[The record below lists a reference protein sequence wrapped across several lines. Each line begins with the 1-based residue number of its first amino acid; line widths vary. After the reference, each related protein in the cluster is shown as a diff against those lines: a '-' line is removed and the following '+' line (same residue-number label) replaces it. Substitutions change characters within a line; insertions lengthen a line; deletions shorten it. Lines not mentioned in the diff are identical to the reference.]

1 MDKNI
6 QVVKHI
12 FPLLRTM
19 EKGINH
25 VQKQLSE
32 LRYEEALTVLED
44 TMHGIMCIEKVIQN
58 MQEMLPDSQIDVL
71 TTKIKDC
78 MRKVVDNYENK
89 TESNLEE
96 HIEKEM
102 LPIFSDWKAEIEK
115 SLSIFSVSPD
125 ILSN

>member
-12 FPLLRTM
+12 FPLLQTM

-25 VQKQLSE
+25 IQKRLSE
-32 LRYEEALTVLED
+32 LRYEEARTVLED
-44 TMHGIMCIEKVIQN
+44 TMHGIICIEKAIKN

-71 TTKIKDC
+71 TAKIKDC
-78 MRKVVDNYENK
+78 MSKVVENYES
-89 TESNLEE
+89 EVASNLEE
-96 HIEKEM
+96 HIQNEM
-102 LPIFSDWKAEIEK
+102 LPIFSDWKAEVER
-115 SLSIFSVSPD
+115 SLSIFNVSTD

>member
-6 QVVKHI
+6 QIVKQI

-32 LRYEEALTVLED
+32 LRYEEALTVLEN
-44 TMHGIMCIEKVIQN
+44 TMHGIICIEKAIRN
-58 MQEMLPDSQIDVL
+58 MQEVLPESQIDVL
-71 TTKIKDC
+71 TEKIKDC
-78 MRKVVDNYENK
+78 MSKVVDNYDNE
-89 TESNLEE
+89 TESYLKE
-96 HIEKEM
+96 HIANEM
-102 LPIFSDWKAEIEK
+102 LPIFSDWKAEIER
-115 SLSIFSVSPD
+115 SLSIFSVGSD

>member
-78 MRKVVDNYENK
+78 MSKVVDNYENK

-102 LPIFSDWKAEIEK
+102 LPIFRLES
-115 SLSIFSVSPD
+115 
-125 ILSN
+125 